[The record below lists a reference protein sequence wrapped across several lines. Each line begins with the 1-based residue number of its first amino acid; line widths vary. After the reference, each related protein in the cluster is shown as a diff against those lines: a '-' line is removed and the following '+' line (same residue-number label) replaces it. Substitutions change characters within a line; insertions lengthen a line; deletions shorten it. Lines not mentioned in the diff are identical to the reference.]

1 MNKQKPYLL
10 IKHYQSKVDVFKEV
24 MAGLEEEGILFQ
36 AEKEEK
42 MTDAITLA
50 YQAAKKSAL
59 GIGIGI
65 SSEEVE
71 VAVCQQI
78 QPHLLPMP
86 GMPIQEKARN
96 AGKYCKRKP
105 LKLSLE

>member
-10 IKHYQSKVDVFKEV
+10 IKQYQPVAKIVKDM

-36 AEKEEK
+36 MEIEDQ

-65 SSEEVE
+65 SRQQVE
-71 VAVCQQI
+71 VAICQQI
-78 QPHLLPMP
+78 QPYILNMP
-86 GMPIQEKARN
+86 ECSPKEKARN

-105 LKLSLE
+105 LKLSME